1 MSLSHPESPINKFIF
16 GNKAGLSKPEAYK
29 AMTDFYKEYYS
40 AELMTL
46 CVSSNKPLAEL
57 EKKVSEAF
65 KKVPFNEVSVP
76 DFTNREIF
84 QDPFGAD
91 QCKRL
96 IKQVSIRSIDELKIV
111 WHIPYYG
118 TDINRYNARYFFDIL
133 GDEG

>member
-16 GNKAGLSKPEAYK
+16 GNKTGLSKPEAYK

-57 EKKVSEAF
+57 EKKVTEAF

-84 QDPFGAD
+84 QDPFGA
-91 QCKRL
+91 
-96 IKQVSIRSIDELKIV
+96 E
-111 WHIPYYG
+111 
-118 TDINRYNARYFFDIL
+118 
-133 GDEG
+133 